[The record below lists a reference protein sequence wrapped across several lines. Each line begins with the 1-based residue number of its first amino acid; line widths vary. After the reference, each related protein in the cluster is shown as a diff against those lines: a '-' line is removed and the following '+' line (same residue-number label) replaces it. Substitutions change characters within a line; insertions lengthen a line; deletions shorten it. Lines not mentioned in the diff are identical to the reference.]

1 MCWRGARCKVIGSEG
16 HSAAIERTKMDI
28 SDIKLVNRLKA
39 DLEEREEDEKERR
52 AELFPELV
60 EALEELVDRLDGEYI
75 ATGGCDGYRINNVHE
90 FQVAKAALAKAK
102 EE

>member
-1 MCWRGARCKVIGSEG
+1 MPEG

-52 AELFPELV
+52 AELLADAQEG
-60 EALEELVDRLDGEYI
+60 GE
-75 ATGGCDGYRINNVHE
+75 
-90 FQVAKAALAKAK
+90 
-102 EE
+102 

>member
-1 MCWRGARCKVIGSEG
+1 
-16 HSAAIERTKMDI
+16 MDI

-39 DLEEREEDEKERR
+39 DLDKREEDEKERR

-60 EALEELVDRLDGEYI
+60 EALEGVMEDLSWDDCACKGVHEWGHSNL
-75 ATGGCDGYRINNVHE
+75 CPINNAFAV
-90 FQVAKAALAKAK
+90 LAKAK